1 VRRIL
6 LLYAVAFAH
15 GGVPLVYMGDELGL
29 RNDGTYTADLTRRDD
44 NRWMHRPWMDWA
56 AAGRRHDPGSI
67 EGRLWAGLRR
77 LIDARRA
84 TPAVHAQGRTD
95 PLWTGNEHVFGL
107 EREHAGARLLLLAN
121 FSDHPQAVAAAV
133 ATDRGFAVHAGG
145 GEPDGRP
152 LRTYGDTLGLEPY
165 QFAWLRG

>member
-1 VRRIL
+1 
-6 LLYAVAFAH
+6 
-15 GGVPLVYMGDELGL
+15 VPLVYMGDELGL
-29 RNDGTYTADLTRRDD
+29 RNDGTYTADVTRRDD

-56 AAGRRHDPGSI
+56 AAGRRHDPASI

-77 LIDARRA
+77 LIDARRT

-107 EREHAGARLLLLAN
+107 EREHAGSRLLLLAN
-121 FSDHPQAVAAAV
+121 FSDHPQGVPAAV
-133 ATDRGFAVHAGG
+133 ATDRGFSISESGDG
-145 GEPDGRP
+145 PDGRP